1 MLHLRLTVSEENEPR
16 VEAAL
21 EDLKGVERLARWDA
35 VKKGEAILSADVDRR
50 AADVVVDVLASLDVT
65 EDDFVLMRQEIVA
78 PATATTRE
86 GAGGSLRSF
95 SWLEVLG
102 EARAYSRPLGRYLI
116 QMAAAGVVAAIGV
129 ITKNPILIVGGMAVS
144 PDLLPICSTCVG
156 IVLRRG
162 QLVLN
167 AFSTLVLGLVMMIV
181 LAIGIGA
188 MVVALNWVPDSF
200 EVGDGGMRTL
210 GTLHYS
216 TIAVALVA
224 GIVAILSFET
234 RAASAVGVAI
244 SVATV
249 PASVY
254 AGVAIGAGEANQ
266 AGEALLTLAV
276 NVVLLIFAGS
286 ITLMLQRRLTGG
298 FSRSRHPDAF
308 QALKEA
314 ERVEAL
320 THPKG
325 RRRAG
330 QAESAPRVDGD

>member
-1 MLHLRLTVSEENEPR
+1 MLHLRLSVSEHDEPR

-21 EDLKGVERLARWDA
+21 EDLKGVERLARGNA
-35 VKKGEAILSADVDRR
+35 VKEGEVLLSADVDRR
-50 AADVVVDVLASLDVT
+50 AADVVVDVLATLGVT
-65 EDDFVLMRQEIVA
+65 EDDFVLLRQEVVA
-78 PATATTRE
+78 PATATERE

-129 ITKNPILIVGGMAVS
+129 ITKNPILIVGGMAIS

-162 QLVLN
+162 QLAVS
-167 AFSTLVLGLVMMIV
+167 AFSTLLLGLVLMIL
-181 LAIGIGA
+181 LAIGLGA
-188 MVVALNWVPDSF
+188 AVVLLNWVPDSF
-200 EVGDGGMRTL
+200 QIGKGGMQTL

-216 TIAVALVA
+216 TVGVALVA
-224 GIVAILSFET
+224 GTVAILSFET
-234 RAASAVGVAI
+234 RAAAAVGVAI

-254 AGVAIGAGEANQ
+254 AGVAIGVGEGDQ

-276 NVVLLIFAGS
+276 NVVLLILAGTL
-286 ITLMLQRRLTGG
+286 TLMLQRRLTMG
-298 FSRSRHPDAF
+298 FTRARHPDAF
-308 QALKEA
+308 EAIKEA
-314 ERVEAL
+314 ERAAHTRRQRKKRADPAVQA
-320 THPKG
+320 
-325 RRRAG
+325 RRAG
-330 QAESAPRVDGD
+330 RG